1 MENVIFLDPDNNH
14 YWGSESRAQVSLFFL
29 KFGVDPT
36 TGTSSRNDTGTLKA
50 VMTPRPY
57 VLRFED
63 GEGN

>member
-1 MENVIFLDPDNNH
+1 MENIIFLDPENIIR
-14 YWGSESRAQVSLFFL
+14 GSESRAQVSLFFL

-36 TGTSSRNDTGTLKA
+36 TGTSSRNDTDTLKA